1 MEDCHRKM
9 QCLRCGSE
17 LKHYPLRTRVEYVE
31 SHEAPNLLLPNSQ
44 TLHVIRSVYVC
55 DKCGWVEFSMRD
67 CESHNG

>member
-1 MEDCHRKM
+1 M
-9 QCLRCGSE
+9 
-17 LKHYPLRTRVEYVE
+17 KHYPLHTRVEYVE